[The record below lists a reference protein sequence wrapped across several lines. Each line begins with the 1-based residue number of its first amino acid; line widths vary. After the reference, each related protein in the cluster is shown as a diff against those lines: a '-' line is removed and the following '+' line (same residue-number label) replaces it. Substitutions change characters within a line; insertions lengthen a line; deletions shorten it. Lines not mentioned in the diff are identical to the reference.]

1 MRTSVKTVLTVFF
14 WVSFLALAA
23 CTQQEPVNDLSQGQD
38 GKIRFYSCSRSFKD
52 LFNKTGTVEKVV
64 IEGKL
69 TMPDATAEKVPAVI
83 ILHTATGNTGVG
95 AEHYAEVARTLNE
108 MGIAAF
114 IVDSHKTRNIKSL
127 KDGLTK
133 ITWEERVADAYAA
146 LNLLST
152 HPRIDSKKVALMGF
166 AGGGTV
172 SLFSASRRIRDSLA
186 SKDLKFAAHI
196 ALYPSSFTQLKTP
209 DLTGAPVLILLG
221 EKDNLAPLV
230 QSLSYA
236 KRLQSSAAPVKVI
249 VLNEAYHAFDFA
261 KLAGSKMPYF
271 MDMKSCQDRTFLL
284 NEDGTWFSAY
294 YGRTADRLA
303 DFGDYTADCRSEDKP
318 GTIGGPLK
326 ARTDAIKAYQ
336 SFLREVLKLS

>member
-1 MRTSVKTVLTVFF
+1 VFL
-14 WVSFLALAA
+14 WISFLVLAA
-23 CTQQEPVNDLSQGQD
+23 CSQQEPVSDLSRGQD
-38 GKIRFYSCSRSFKD
+38 GNVRFYSSSRSFTD
-52 LFNKTGTVEKVV
+52 LFNKTGTDKKVV

-69 TMPDATAEKVPAVI
+69 TMPEATVEKVPAAI
-83 ILHTATGNTGVG
+83 ILHTATGNIGVG
-95 AEHYAEVARTLNE
+95 AEHYAEVARILNE

-114 IVDSHKTRNIKSL
+114 VVDSHKTRNIKSL
-127 KDGLTK
+127 NDGLTK

-152 HPRIDSKKVALMGF
+152 HPRIDSKKIAVMGF

-186 SKDLKFAAHI
+186 LKDLEFAAHI
-196 ALYPSSFTQLKTP
+196 ALYPNSFTQLKTP
-209 DLTGAPVLILLG
+209 DLTGAPVLMLLG
-221 EKDNLAPLV
+221 EKDNLAPIA
-230 QSLSYA
+230 QSLGYA

-261 KLAGSKMPYF
+261 KLAGSKMSYF
-271 MDMKSCQDRTFLL
+271 MDMTSCQNRTFLL
-284 NEDGTWFSAY
+284 NDDGTWFSAH
-294 YGRTADRLA
+294 YGRNADRLT

-318 GTIGGPLK
+318 GTLGGPLK

-336 SFLREVLKLS
+336 SFLREVFKLS